1 MTPPDS
7 HGLDALETRQADA
20 LAMGGPDRIA
30 RQHEKGRLTARERIA
45 SLLEPDSFDELGL
58 LARSDLPEARDR
70 TPADGKICGYGQI
83 GDRTVAVSADD
94 VTVLA
99 GAGGRIGVGK
109 QMALMAYAQRKGY
122 PMIHLGD
129 AGGARVPDI
138 MGSDGMM
145 SMVYRIDQPPRDRSI
160 PLLTLIMGECY
171 GGPTWTASVSDIVI
185 QVKGTA
191 MCVGGP
197 SILEIAT
204 GEQAT
209 AEALGGP
216 ALHAHTTGLVDLFAD
231 SDEHA
236 LQLARHCL
244 SYFPSSARDL
254 PPVAPTSQPVDTP
267 LPELLDIVPT
277 DPRQPYDMHRL
288 LEQVVDTGSLLE
300 LKPSY
305 DGSLITALAR
315 IDGHVVG
322 LLANNPKV
330 TAGAMGPGA
339 CEKATSFICLCDSFH
354 IPLVFLHDTPGFF
367 VGRRAE
373 ERQMPLKI
381 MNFIEALHHSS
392 VPRVSLVVRKSYG
405 MAHCNMSGGNMGN
418 DLMLAWP
425 SADISFMAP
434 AVAVNV
440 AHGRRLAALPDE
452 EGQALRAQMIED
464 MSRANAP
471 WPAAERNLIDRV
483 IDPRDTRRELAR
495 ALARARG
502 SDGEA
507 GRSQRRLA
515 NWPRMA

>member
-138 MGSDGMM
+138 MGSDGMT

-185 QVKGTA
+185 QVKGKA

-244 SYFPSSARDL
+244 SYFL
-254 PPVAPTSQPVDTP
+254 
-267 LPELLDIVPT
+267 
-277 DPRQPYDMHRL
+277 
-288 LEQVVDTGSLLE
+288 
-300 LKPSY
+300 
-305 DGSLITALAR
+305 SLI
-315 IDGHVVG
+315 
-322 LLANNPKV
+322 
-330 TAGAMGPGA
+330 
-339 CEKATSFICLCDSFH
+339 H
-354 IPLVFLHDTPGFF
+354 I
-367 VGRRAE
+367 
-373 ERQMPLKI
+373 
-381 MNFIEALHHSS
+381 
-392 VPRVSLVVRKSYG
+392 
-405 MAHCNMSGGNMGN
+405 
-418 DLMLAWP
+418 
-425 SADISFMAP
+425 
-434 AVAVNV
+434 
-440 AHGRRLAALPDE
+440 
-452 EGQALRAQMIED
+452 
-464 MSRANAP
+464 
-471 WPAAERNLIDRV
+471 
-483 IDPRDTRRELAR
+483 
-495 ALARARG
+495 
-502 SDGEA
+502 
-507 GRSQRRLA
+507 
-515 NWPRMA
+515 